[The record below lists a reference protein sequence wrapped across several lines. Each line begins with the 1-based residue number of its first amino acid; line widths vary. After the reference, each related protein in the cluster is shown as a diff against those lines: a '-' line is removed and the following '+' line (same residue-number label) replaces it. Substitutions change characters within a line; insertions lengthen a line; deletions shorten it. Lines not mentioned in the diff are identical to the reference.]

1 MRKKVIAALLVIAL
15 LACCVAALAAC
26 NKKEGE
32 RKTEIVYLGDSI
44 AEDILG
50 ASPLGLRH
58 EYAYANVIGRRND
71 LTYYNHSVSGH
82 LTKDLRAILE
92 NEDLDYDRARGL
104 LLHVSEADIIHISI
118 LGNDVLQDRMDG
130 AFETEPVTMHNIIL
144 EAAENEYTSIDRV
157 LNGDTV
163 GGVTTAGSVENIK
176 AIVDALR
183 RLNPDAL
190 IIFQSVYNPIMDV
203 DTPLIKQETRDALEA
218 AGFEITLDSLH
229 RLGDL
234 LIERLNSALDAVL
247 AMDGYA
253 DAFVI
258 ADGHAAFNAVYA
270 ADPSRAKDLIY
281 PDGIHPSNEGHAVL
295 ADLTQ
300 GILEERGLADKDSA
314 LQAYKTMRKDLLT
327 DYFAGTSVDTAA
339 ASAAIDG
346 AADCAAVTEAFF
358 DATRGVTPDYS
369 EINGDFASRD
379 TRAVDSAISFKIDW
393 ANTSIGVLP
402 EGIDSLLPMA
412 ISSTTSGV
420 TLRANGTISVELK
433 LGSMV
438 SGFLSNYGGLAG
450 LIGGLDLTFLDTYL
464 TPIMPGFDFDD
475 ILASLELA
483 EAALGVKFV
492 ADVPEAELNTFLE
505 GLAALLKSAALSPDP
520 VLFIEHKGLYGE
532 EGDIGDADDRLP
544 LGKAIVHGSGKK
556 LLVISY
562 SHAASLSRKAL
573 KPYDEDITFIDLATI
588 YPLDRETLVKEYR
601 RVPHALIVQDTPEEG
616 SVGESVL
623 RILAEF
629 SSSLSFRMVSALDA
643 PIPVSRQ
650 LEERVLISE
659 ERIEEAA
666 LSFGL

>member
-1 MRKKVIAALLVIAL
+1 MKKKVIAALLVIAL
-15 LACCVAALAAC
+15 LVCCVAALAAC
-26 NKKEGE
+26 NKNEGE

-44 AEDILG
+44 AEGILG

-144 EAAENEYTSIDRV
+144 EAAEEEYTSIDRV

-379 TRAVDSAISFKIDW
+379 TRAVDSDISFKIDW

-412 ISSTTSGV
+412 ISSATSGV

-450 LIGGLDLTFLDTYL
+450 LIGGLDLTFLDTYI

-492 ADVPEAELNTFLE
+492 ADVPEAELNAFLE
-505 GLAALLKSAALSPDP
+505 GLAALLKSAVYPETGSASVTDLAIPA
-520 VLFIEHKGLYGE
+520 GLG
-532 EGDIGDADDRLP
+532 
-544 LGKAIVHGSGKK
+544 
-556 LLVISY
+556 LVIESTYTLKEVTYPDGTTYTAVCLTPSDPDTQSY
-562 SHAASLSRKAL
+562 LTFSL
-573 KPYDEDITFIDLATI
+573 YEDE
-588 YPLDRETLVKEYR
+588 YGRQTLNAMVDFVK
-601 RVPHALIVQDTPEEG
+601 LNLT
-616 SVGESVL
+616 L
-623 RILAEF
+623 T
-629 SSSLSFRMVSALDA
+629 
-643 PIPVSRQ
+643 
-650 LEERVLISE
+650 ER
-659 ERIEEAA
+659 A
-666 LSFGL
+666 

>member
-1 MRKKVIAALLVIAL
+1 MKKKVIAALLVIAL

-26 NKKEGE
+26 NKNEGE

-44 AEDILG
+44 AEGILG

-144 EAAENEYTSIDRV
+144 EAAEDEYTSIDRV

-203 DTPLIKQETRDALEA
+203 DTPLIKQGTRDALEA

-379 TRAVDSAISFKIDW
+379 TRAVDSDISFKIDW

-505 GLAALLKSAALSPDP
+505 GLAALLKSAVYPETGSASVTDLAIPA
-520 VLFIEHKGLYGE
+520 GLG
-532 EGDIGDADDRLP
+532 
-544 LGKAIVHGSGKK
+544 
-556 LLVISY
+556 LVIESTYTLKEVTYPDGTTYTAVCLTPSDPDTQSY
-562 SHAASLSRKAL
+562 LTFSL
-573 KPYDEDITFIDLATI
+573 YEDE
-588 YPLDRETLVKEYR
+588 YGRQTLNAMVDFVK
-601 RVPHALIVQDTPEEG
+601 LNLT
-616 SVGESVL
+616 L
-623 RILAEF
+623 T
-629 SSSLSFRMVSALDA
+629 
-643 PIPVSRQ
+643 
-650 LEERVLISE
+650 ERT
-659 ERIEEAA
+659 
-666 LSFGL
+666 